1 MKTIELS
8 AATGPLSDYA
18 QRAEGE
24 VLIVTEG
31 GKPVAALVPVEQ
43 LDLES
48 LSLGTNTDFLNL
60 IEESRSRCPPG
71 AGISTDEMRTRLA
84 ARLKAS

>member
-8 AATGPLSDYA
+8 EATGPLSDYA

-24 VLIVTEG
+24 ALIVTEG
-31 GKPVAALVPVEQ
+31 GRPVAALVPVEQ

-48 LSLGTNTDFLNL
+48 LSLSTNPEFLSL

-71 AGISTDEMRTRLA
+71 TGISTDEMRSRLA
-84 ARLKAS
+84 ARSRAS